1 VRIKPSSFSFSLL
14 ALVTLGVSFAP
25 STSSADVISILS
37 SVFRN
42 SNVGALQEIEQ
53 IPVKNIQTMSILAAV
68 PNPLAGTSTVEVL
81 KELKTNASIVEG
93 KAFTN
98 ENSSVADGAFVAYP
112 KDLHGNSDRI
122 SLYTVR
128 NNDTLEQIARMF
140 GVTPNTILWAN
151 DLKKGTVLKPDQVL
165 VILPISSIKYAVQK
179 GDTLQSLAKK
189 FNGDTHEIAQ
199 FNNLEED
206 EKLAVGSEIMI
217 PDADGSLLA
226 SENKKVEDAAKKDAA
241 KKQKTNS
248 KVASIG
254 VNGSRTDTTGYFV
267 RPVVGG
273 IRTQGLH
280 GNNGIDIAASHGTPI
295 LAAAGGQVLVSRSGG
310 WGGGYGTYVVI
321 KHPNGTQTLYGHMS
335 QALVSTGQS
344 VTKGQQIGKMGNTGQ
359 SSGVHLH
366 FEVRGG
372 KNPF

>member
-1 VRIKPSSFSFSLL
+1 MRITPSSFSFSLL
-14 ALVTLGVSFAP
+14 ALVTLGVTFAP
-25 STSSADVISILS
+25 SSSSADVISILS

-42 SNVGALQEIEQ
+42 SNVGELQEIEQ
-53 IPVKNIQTMSILAAV
+53 VHVKNIQTMSILAAV
-68 PNPLAGTSTVEVL
+68 TNPLQGTSTIEKI
-81 KELKTNASIVEG
+81 KELKTNASVVEG

-98 ENSSVADGAFVAYP
+98 ENSSVSDGPFSGSS
-112 KDLHGNSDRI
+112 KDLYNNGDRI

-128 NNDTLEQIARMF
+128 QNDTLEQIARMY

-151 DLKKGTVLKPDQVL
+151 DLKKGTTLKPDQVL

-189 FNGDTHEIAQ
+189 FNGDVGEIAQ
-199 FNNLEED
+199 FNNLEEGD
-206 EKLAVGSEIMI
+206 KLAVGDEIMI
-217 PDADGSLLA
+217 PDADGSLLN
-226 SENKKVEDAAKKDAA
+226 SENKKAEDAA
-241 KKQKTNS
+241 KKQKTN
-248 KVASIG
+248 KKGTTIANTG
-254 VNGSRTDTTGYFV
+254 GARADTTGYFV

-273 IRTQGLH
+273 VRTQGLH
-280 GNNGIDIAASHGTPI
+280 GHNGIDIAAAHGTPI
-295 LAAAGGQVLVSRSGG
+295 LAAAGGEVLVSRSGG

-335 QALVSTGQS
+335 QSLVSTGQT

>member
-1 VRIKPSSFSFSLL
+1 MRINPSSFYFSLL
-14 ALVTLGVSFAP
+14 AVATLGVAFAP
-25 STSSADVISILS
+25 SSSSADVVSILS

-42 SNVGALQEIEQ
+42 ASVGELQEIQQ
-53 IPVKNIQTMSILAAV
+53 IQVKNLQTMPILTATA
-68 PNPLAGTSTVEVL
+68 NPLEGTSTIEII
-81 KELKTNASIVEG
+81 KELKTNASVVEG

-98 ENSSVADGAFVAYP
+98 ENSSVSEGSFIGYP
-112 KDLHGNSDRI
+112 KDIHGNGDRI

-128 NNDTLEQIARMF
+128 KNDTLEQIARMY

-151 DLKKGTVLKPDQVL
+151 DLKKGTALQPDQVL

-189 FNGDTHEIAQ
+189 FNGDASEIAQ
-199 FNNLEED
+199 FNNLEEG
-206 EKLAVGSEIMI
+206 EKLEVGSEIMI
-217 PDADGSLLA
+217 PDADGALLA
-226 SENKKVEDAAKKDAA
+226 AENKKAEDNEKK
-241 KKQKTNS
+241 KKTNKKGS
-248 KVASIG
+248 VNIG
-254 VNGSRTDTTGYFV
+254 VGSSRTDTTGYFA
-267 RPVVGG
+267 RPVIGG
-273 IRTQGLH
+273 TRTQGLH
-280 GNNGIDIAASHGTPI
+280 GHNGIDIAASHGTPI
-295 LAAAGGQVLVSRSGG
+295 LAAASGQVLISRSGG

-335 QALVSTGQS
+335 QTSVSAGQS

>member
-1 VRIKPSSFSFSLL
+1 VRITPSSFAFSLFV
-14 ALVTLGVSFAP
+14 LVTVGVTFAP
-25 STSSADVISILS
+25 SSSSADVISILS

-42 SNVGALQEIEQ
+42 ANVGAFKEIEQ
-53 IPVKNIQTMSILAAV
+53 IPTKNIQTMPILAAE
-68 PNPLAGTSTVEVL
+68 PNPLEGTSTVEVL
-81 KELKTNASIVEG
+81 KELKTNASMVEG
-93 KAFTN
+93 KALTN
-98 ENSSVADGAFVAYP
+98 ENSSVSDGSFTAYP
-112 KDLHGNSDRI
+112 RDMFGNSDRI

-128 NNDTLEQIARMF
+128 DNDTLEQIARMY

-151 DLKKGTVLKPDQVL
+151 DLKKGTLLKPDQVL

-179 GDTLQSLAKK
+179 GDTLQTLAKK
-189 FNGDTHEIAQ
+189 FNGDIQEIAQ

-206 EKLAVGSEIMI
+206 EKLVVGSELMI

-226 SENKKVEDAAKKDAA
+226 SETKKNEETA
-241 KKQKTNS
+241 KKQKKSNQVKIAESSNS
-248 KVASIG
+248 RV
-254 VNGSRTDTTGYFV
+254 DTTGYFI

-280 GNNGIDIAASHGTPI
+280 GHNGIDIAASYGTPI
-295 LAAAGGQVLVSRSGG
+295 LAAASGQVLVSRSGG

-335 QALVSTGQS
+335 QALVSTGES